1 MDIVLNGFCQ
11 RFVSVQKTLA
21 KSTTYRCYP
30 HCPRL
35 PVDNSHPAICLWITF
50 DGGEGVRSVGDNCG
64 SIRPS
69 EKAKIGKGATSPLS
83 ATKKKEL
90 VASMKQDVGA

>member
-1 MDIVLNGFCQ
+1 MDIVLNGFCKL
-11 RFVSVQKTLA
+11 FVSVQKTLA

-30 HCPRL
+30 HYPQL
-35 PVDNSHPAICLWITF
+35 PVDNSNPTICLWITF

-69 EKAKIGKGATSPLS
+69 EKAKIGKGATPPLPHL
-83 ATKKKEL
+83 KKK
-90 VASMKQDVGA
+90 DY